1 MKVLYFPLSRIT
13 IGFLLGILF
22 SYYTKFSLT
31 ESIVGLCVSL
41 ILFTISYFYQK
52 NSTQSIL
59 YFGIWTL
66 LISFS
71 IGATTLILHTDS
83 CQSQHYTLQETSFE
97 SNNLIAVHIQEKIKS
112 TSTNER
118 YIVNITKING
128 EKTTGKTLL
137 NIKKDS
143 LKSKLISGNQ
153 LIIRGQLLK
162 NKTVHNPNDFN
173 YGKYLENKQIYSQ
186 LYTSQQAYLIN
197 PEIQKDLFYYAS
209 RLRTTIISNLEK
221 AHFDPKALHVAV
233 ALILGQKQDVSP
245 EVIQDYQF
253 AGAIHIL
260 SVSGLHIGFILL
272 FLNFILKPIPNT
284 SKGSLIKLIISIG
297 LLSAFA
303 LIAGLAP
310 SVVRSVTM
318 FSFVAIGYYLRRST
332 NIYHTIIVSIL
343 LILLIQPYFL
353 FDIGFQLSYIAL
365 FFIIWAQPLISSIG
379 NPKNKIL
386 KSIWEILTVSIA
398 AQIGTLPIS
407 LFYFHQF
414 PGLFFLTNLI
424 IIPCLSFIM
433 ILGIVVMLLAGI
445 NCTPLFLIKPFEWS
459 IYGMNQIISWIASF
473 RSFVIQDIPF
483 NSYLLISSYLCI
495 LTIIIWFQ
503 KPKFK
508 KLVAVIIA
516 FICLQLSYIKT
527 QYESTNGNEWIIF
540 HQKNNSLITERKGEA
555 VLVYTNEPTV
565 KNSNLNAYLTGNFC
579 TLKNTSK
586 LKNLYFFNNQKILIV
601 DSSGVY
607 PKNSSP
613 DILLLTQSPR
623 INLDRILKTI
633 HPKIIIADGSNYKNV
648 QKAWKE
654 SCEKQKIP
662 FHATAEK
669 GFYKL

>member
-13 IGFLLGILF
+13 IGFLIGILF
-22 SYYTKFSLT
+22 SYYAKFSLT
-31 ESIVGLCVSL
+31 ESILTLCISL
-41 ILFTISYFYQK
+41 ILFIISYFYQK
-52 NSTQSIL
+52 KDTQSIF
-59 YFGIWTL
+59 YFGISTL

-71 IGATTLILHTDS
+71 IGATTLILNTDS
-83 CQSQHYTLQETSFE
+83 SQTQHYTHQESFFE
-97 SNNLIAVHIQEKIKS
+97 SDNLIVVHIQEKIKS
-112 TSTNER
+112 TLTNER
-118 YIVNITKING
+118 YIANITEING
-128 EKTTGKTLL
+128 KKTTGKTLL

-143 LKSKLISGNQ
+143 LKSKITSGNQ
-153 LIIRGQLLK
+153 LIIKGQLYK
-162 NKTVHNPNDFN
+162 NKAAYNPNAFD

-186 LYTSQQAYLIN
+186 LYTTHEGYLIS
-197 PEIQKDLFYYAS
+197 PEIKKEIFYYAS

-221 AHFDPKALHVAV
+221 AHFKPKALHVAV

-245 EVIQDYQF
+245 EVMQDYQF

-260 SVSGLHIGFILL
+260 SVSGLHIGFILI

-284 SKGSLIKLIISIG
+284 PKGSFIKLVISLG
-297 LLSAFA
+297 LLSSFA
-303 LIAGLAP
+303 IIAGLAP

-343 LILLIQPYFL
+343 LILLVQPYFL
-353 FDIGFQLSYIAL
+353 FDVGFQLSYIAL
-365 FFIIWAQPLISSIG
+365 FFIIWAQPLISSVW

-386 KSIWEILTVSIA
+386 KSIWKILSVSIA

-433 ILGIVVMLLAGI
+433 ILGIVVMLLASI

-473 RSFVIQDIPF
+473 RSFIIQDIPF

-495 LTIIIWFQ
+495 ITLIIWFQ
-503 KPKFK
+503 KPKFY
-508 KLVAVIIA
+508 KLLGVLIA
-516 FICLQLSYIKT
+516 LICLQLSYIKT

-633 HPKIIIADGSNYKNV
+633 HPKMIIADGSNYKNV